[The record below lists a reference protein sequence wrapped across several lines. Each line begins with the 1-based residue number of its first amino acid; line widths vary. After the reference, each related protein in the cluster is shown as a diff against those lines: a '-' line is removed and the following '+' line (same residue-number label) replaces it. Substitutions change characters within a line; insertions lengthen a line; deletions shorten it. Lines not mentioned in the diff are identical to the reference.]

1 MKRKRG
7 VTLLLAAM
15 IASTCLTGCGDE
27 GGTQSTESSMSTT
40 GGTDFV
46 EETNESEMAESD
58 TQSDTTMVDARSLTD
73 DQVAEYAE
81 ILFTAVQN
89 LDIETLKNY
98 TEEDDDSVE
107 VLEKIAAAPEYQELW
122 EKTVGQMIYLPK
134 SSVILAKSP
143 SWLFSKWYTIKAEE
157 NAEIPDSV
165 RELTLEEV
173 NEFYDTYYDACPYVA
188 GKLSRWEIE
197 PYNDEDTGK
206 LLFDIE
212 QILVPVGFSE
222 LEASALLNRSDYG
235 KYGVYLFDDQSSL
248 GLGYDYLGQ
257 EDQIPVYQ
265 DLLSMDLDKLVEIVE
280 SSNPPEDHYYY
291 GYYVQYYKDE
301 ANRAIIQE
309 WMNENCVVLRTLS
322 SVEYFYTANLD
333 YDYPADCIVRD
344 ERELVKD
351 LNIVNNEP
359 VLWFPREFGEFS
371 AFYQIAKSLIDR
383 GLLPEYVEYTAE

>member
-1 MKRKRG
+1 
-7 VTLLLAAM
+7 M
-15 IASTCLTGCGDE
+15 IASTFLTGCGDE
-27 GGTQSTESSMSTT
+27 AETQSTESSMSTA
-40 GGTDFV
+40 GGTDFA
-46 EETNESEMAESD
+46 EETNESQMAESD
-58 TQSDTTMVDARSLTD
+58 IQSDTTMVDARSLTD

-89 LDIETLKNY
+89 LDIETLRNY

-280 SSNPPEDHYYY
+280 SSNPPKDHYYY

-351 LNIVNNEP
+351 LNIVKFTFFMKHAINACFCLN
-359 VLWFPREFGEFS
+359 S
-371 AFYQIAKSLIDR
+371 YS
-383 GLLPEYVEYTAE
+383 